1 MATKT
6 FRPDRHSVQ
15 IVRAAHQVGNGGA
28 ANVVPCVKDRAAGE
42 LTPSF
47 SFDALISGA
56 AITAVCSEA
65 INGLILTRV
74 GGLIV
79 YVVGTGQSVR
89 AGLG

>member
-1 MATKT
+1 M
-6 FRPDRHSVQ
+6 RPSWRSVH
-15 IVRAAHQVGNGGA
+15 IVCAAHQVDNGGD
-28 ANVVPCVKDRAAGE
+28 ANVVTGVKDRAAGE

-47 SFDALISGA
+47 ALAALTSVA
-56 AITAVCSEA
+56 AITAVCSKA

-79 YVVGTGQSVR
+79 YVVGAGQSVR